1 MSGPSTR
8 PKVRPTA
15 DRISLK
21 FPQEDQDLYKGRIR
35 FEAYKEDYKTLA
47 GTAFDLFDTE
57 VVQTDLG
64 SSIAAETNPTILAA
78 LRAEQADV
86 DKRKADFYNNQLP
99 DNRKSLPRH
108 IGNKSTV
115 TLFLPSALQFQDRI
129 EYTNV
134 DLNIIGNAAAKALRA
149 GGSGKEA
156 LRQAASE
163 FLPDFDSLQAAFRQG
178 LGSEVAQVAAL
189 RVSNKLSS
197 ELTGALETTAGI
209 TLNPNRRQTLKGVGI
224 RQFVFTFKLIPTT
237 QQEANEITEIVKFF
251 REEMY
256 PDTSSEGLESALR
269 FPSKFNIK
277 ALYGK
282 KQVTTGILPCFLE
295 NVNVVYNPT
304 NSGFH
309 SDGEGGGDFQETDIS
324 LSFIEERALTKRDI
338 VFGGY

>member
-1 MSGPSTR
+1 MSDQLEQVHLTF
-8 PKVRPTA
+8 PK
-15 DRISLK
+15 
-21 FPQEDQDLYKGRIR
+21 EDKDLYKGRIR

-47 GTAFDLFDTE
+47 NTAFDLADTTP
-57 VVQTDLG
+57 VQTDLG
-64 SSIAAETNPTILAA
+64 RAIAAETNSTILANM
-78 LRAEQADV
+78 RADQADI
-86 DKRKADFYNNQLP
+86 DKRKAAFYNNELP
-99 DNRKSLPRH
+99 DNRKPLPRH

-134 DLNIIGNAAAKALRA
+134 DLNIIGNAAAKALKA
-149 GGSGKEA
+149 GGSGREA
-156 LRQAASE
+156 LRQAAGE

-178 LGSEVAQVAAL
+178 LSSEVAQVAAL

-237 QQEANEITEIVKFF
+237 QIEANEITKIVKFF
-251 REEMY
+251 RSEMY
-256 PDTSSEGLESALR
+256 PDTSREGLESALR

-282 KQVTTGILPCFLE
+282 KQITTGILPCFLE

-309 SDGEGGGDFQETDIS
+309 SDGKGGGDFQETDIS

-338 VFGGY
+338 VDGY